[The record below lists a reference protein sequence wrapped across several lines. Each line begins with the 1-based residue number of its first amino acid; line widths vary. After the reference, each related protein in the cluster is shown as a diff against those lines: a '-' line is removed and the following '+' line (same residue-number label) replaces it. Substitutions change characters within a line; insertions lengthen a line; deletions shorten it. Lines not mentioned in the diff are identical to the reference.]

1 MPGDKKVSLVDAI
14 YLDVETEWGDQNYS
28 FKVWKAESRASLV
41 TDKRNWWSY
50 ALFSRYGDKQYPD
63 RKFMY
68 SILVTLRF
76 EQLKTMVEG
85 ARTNRSITEEE
96 YDDNFVHIEAN
107 LYKEISNV
115 LTQKSKIS
123 QSFL

>member
-1 MPGDKKVSLVDAI
+1 MLKQNEVIKIIVPRYEELKVEQVWPLVKEIDDLML
-14 YLDVETEWGDQNYS
+14 YFPD
-28 FKVWKAESRASLV
+28 
-41 TDKRNWWSY
+41 
-50 ALFSRYGDKQYPD
+50 YGDKQYPD

-68 SILVTLRF
+68 SILGTLRF

-96 YDDNFVHIEAN
+96 NDDNFVHIEAN

-115 LTQKSKIS
+115 LTQKSK
-123 QSFL
+123 

>member
-1 MPGDKKVSLVDAI
+1 MLKQNEVIKIIVPRYEELKV
-14 YLDVETEWGDQNYS
+14 EQ
-28 FKVWKAESRASLV
+28 VWPLIKEIDDLMLYFP
-41 TDKRNWWSY
+41 D
-50 ALFSRYGDKQYPD
+50 YGDKQYPD

-68 SILVTLRF
+68 SILGTIRF

-96 YDDNFVHIEAN
+96 NDDNFVHIEAN
-107 LYKEISNV
+107 CTKKYQTYWPRKV
-115 LTQKSKIS
+115 SKIS